1 MWTEIFL
8 ANRDALSASV
18 DAFREAL
25 ADLQRVIAAGAPDE
39 VRAALARIKAM
50 REGLR

>member
-18 DAFREAL
+18 EAFRGAL
-25 ADLQRVIAAGAPDE
+25 ADLERVIAAGRTDAL
-39 VRAALARIKAM
+39 RAELARIKAT
-50 REGLR
+50 REQLR

>member
-8 ANRDALSASV
+8 ANRTALSASV
-18 DAFREAL
+18 DVFGKAL
-25 ADLQRVIAAGAPDE
+25 ADLQRAIAAGDAATL
-39 VRAALARIKAM
+39 RAVLARIKAL

>member
-18 DAFREAL
+18 EGFQQAL
-25 ADLQRVIAAGAPDE
+25 ADLQRAIDAGAPE
-39 VRAALARIKAM
+39 ALRATLARIKAT
-50 REGLR
+50 REALR

>member
-18 DAFREAL
+18 AAFREAL
-25 ADLQRVIAAGAPDE
+25 AELERVIAAGTTDE
-39 VRAALARIKAM
+39 LRTALARIKAM
-50 REGLR
+50 REDLR